1 MSSTVSRTHGVRSF
15 SFLTRGCSFA
25 TRHSRRKELPHEK
38 AICLVTKP
46 SEFQKELVA
55 ELGERAEDVRN
66 RLVEPREDNML
77 KITSDGRKLALDQ
90 RLAYPEL
97 PDDPES
103 KVNAC
108 VGNVLK
114 VWRDTEPQ
122 KGAQLVFCDLST
134 PHGDGSFNVYDDI
147 KQKLMAQGVPPE
159 QIAFIHDAKTDVQK
173 AELFSKVRKGQ
184 VRVLLSQYI
193 LSKEPGIRGYSAQN
207 IWRMK
212 QFFETY
218 QDKPELS
225 TLLRANTWSNNL
237 HIMSKTKT
245 DEERA
250 FYLKLASKEKYK
262 ARELERQIDSGYYER
277 LLLSD
282 GKAPSGI
289 DHTENT
295 GMIRD
300 LYMLEFLNLPEP
312 YKEFDLKQAIL
323 KNMKQ
328 FLLEFGRD
336 FIFMGEEYH
345 LQVGKNDYF
354 VDLLFYHRELQ
365 CLVAIDLKIDD
376 FKPEYLGKMEFYLEA
391 LDRDIRKPHENPSV
405 GIILCKSKDEDVV
418 EYALSRNM
426 SSTMISEYRTKLIS
440 KEILQ
445 KKLEELYD
453 AADESQNSQQ
463 C

>member
-1 MSSTVSRTHGVRSF
+1 MKRVNILLVDDDVNVLESLQFGVAYSSLGIEKIYVAENAADAKKILKNVPIHIMVTDIEMPNESGIELLKWTKTQNLDVVTIFCTCYADFNYAKKAVELQCFDYYLKPISFDDFEKIRQIIEQARQEAAYKVNETIISLYWNIGKFVSEKAQQDGWGRSTV
-15 SFLTRGCSFA
+15 
-25 TRHSRRKELPHEK
+25 
-38 AICLVTKP
+38 
-46 SEFQKELVA
+46 
-55 ELGERAEDVRN
+55 
-66 RLVEPREDNML
+66 
-77 KITSDGRKLALDQ
+77 
-90 RLAYPEL
+90 
-97 PDDPES
+97 
-103 KVNAC
+103 
-108 VGNVLK
+108 
-114 VWRDTEPQ
+114 
-122 KGAQLVFCDLST
+122 
-134 PHGDGSFNVYDDI
+134 
-147 KQKLMAQGVPPE
+147 KQ
-159 QIAFIHDAKTDVQK
+159 
-173 AELFSKVRKGQ
+173 
-184 VRVLLSQYI
+184 LSQYI

>member
-1 MSSTVSRTHGVRSF
+1 MNEMEPSYIDDFEKIRQAIEQARQEASYKVNETVISLYWNIGEFVSQKATEDGWGRSTVKQ
-15 SFLTRGCSFA
+15 L
-25 TRHSRRKELPHEK
+25 
-38 AICLVTKP
+38 
-46 SEFQKELVA
+46 
-55 ELGERAEDVRN
+55 
-66 RLVEPREDNML
+66 
-77 KITSDGRKLALDQ
+77 
-90 RLAYPEL
+90 
-97 PDDPES
+97 S
-103 KVNAC
+103 K
-108 VGNVLK
+108 
-114 VWRDTEPQ
+114 
-122 KGAQLVFCDLST
+122 
-134 PHGDGSFNVYDDI
+134 
-147 KQKLMAQGVPPE
+147 
-159 QIAFIHDAKTDVQK
+159 
-173 AELFSKVRKGQ
+173 
-184 VRVLLSQYI
+184 YI

-218 QDKPELS
+218 HDKPEFS

-237 HIMSKTKT
+237 HVMSKTKS
-245 DEERA
+245 DEEKK
-250 FYLKLASKEKYK
+250 FYLQLASKEKYH

-289 DHTENT
+289 SRIEDKTNAL
-295 GMIRD
+295 RD
-300 LYMLEFLNLPEP
+300 LYMLEFLELPEP
-312 YKEFDLKQAIL
+312 YKEYDLKMAIL
-323 KNMKQ
+323 KNMKK

-345 LQVGKNDYF
+345 LQVGKNDYYC
-354 VDLLFYHRELQ
+354 DLLFFHRELQ
-365 CLVAIDLKIDD
+365 CLVAIELKIDD

-391 LDRDIRKPHENPSV
+391 LDRDVKKPQENPSV

-445 KKLEELYD
+445 KKLEELSE
-453 AADESQNSQQ
+453 AADEAQDSQQ

>member
-1 MSSTVSRTHGVRSF
+1 MNDLEMSYLKDFEKIRQFIEQARDEAVSQVNKTVISLYWNIGKFVSEKAQKEGWGRSTV
-15 SFLTRGCSFA
+15 
-25 TRHSRRKELPHEK
+25 
-38 AICLVTKP
+38 
-46 SEFQKELVA
+46 
-55 ELGERAEDVRN
+55 
-66 RLVEPREDNML
+66 
-77 KITSDGRKLALDQ
+77 
-90 RLAYPEL
+90 
-97 PDDPES
+97 
-103 KVNAC
+103 
-108 VGNVLK
+108 
-114 VWRDTEPQ
+114 
-122 KGAQLVFCDLST
+122 
-134 PHGDGSFNVYDDI
+134 
-147 KQKLMAQGVPPE
+147 KQ
-159 QIAFIHDAKTDVQK
+159 
-173 AELFSKVRKGQ
+173 
-184 VRVLLSQYI
+184 LSQYI

-218 QDKPELS
+218 QDKPKFS
-225 TLLRANTWSNNL
+225 ALLRANIWSNNL

-245 DEERA
+245 DEEKE
-250 FYLKLASKEKYK
+250 FYLKLAAKEKYK

-289 DHTENT
+289 HHTENT

-300 LYMLEFLNLPEP
+300 LYMLEFLNLQEP

-345 LQVGKNDYF
+345 LQVGKHDYF
-354 VDLLFYHRELQ
+354 VDLLFFHRELQ

-391 LDRDIRKPHENPSV
+391 LDRDIKKPHENPSV

-426 SSTMISEYRTKLIS
+426 TSTMISEYRTKLIS
-440 KEILQ
+440 KEVLR
-445 KKLEELYD
+445 KKLDELYE